1 MFLIFG
7 FFGGSSHPSIKKSET
22 IRAQDYP
29 MCLGSGRGLPA
40 PFPAYTLR
48 TRTSHSRQR
57 RYCELGLAGSE
68 RLFLPPK
75 IGPYSLHA
83 LHQVSAR
90 DAKAKSDLGVIPAV
104 YYPPLQQNSV
114 RLGQLPDQGAT
125 SAALHV
131 FRIPLNAVS
140 MFHCR
145 I

>member
-57 RYCELGLAGSE
+57 RYVELGLAGSE

-90 DAKAKSDLGVIPAV
+90 DAKAKSDLDVIPAV
-104 YYPPLQQNSV
+104 YYPPFQ
-114 RLGQLPDQGAT
+114 
-125 SAALHV
+125 
-131 FRIPLNAVS
+131 
-140 MFHCR
+140 
-145 I
+145 